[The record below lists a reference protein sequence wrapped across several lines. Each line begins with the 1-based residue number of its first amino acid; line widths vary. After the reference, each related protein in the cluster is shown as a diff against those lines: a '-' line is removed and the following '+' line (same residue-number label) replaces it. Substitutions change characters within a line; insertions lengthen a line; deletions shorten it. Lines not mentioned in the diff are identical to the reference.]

1 MWKDSE
7 AEIDFLDFDYLIS
20 LLKDIIDNDKL
31 LPATIGVYGDWGSGK
46 SSLINLAMKDF
57 ENDENIVCLN
67 FNAWLFESYEDA
79 KTSLIGSILDK
90 ICEKKKI
97 SRKIDDVVDGLY
109 KSIDKLKLFK
119 KSAAFGMDIATTGGI
134 LSAISILFGDFIKNE
149 DEGKMEKLKEN
160 IEKNLEEDEIRKDII
175 KFRENFNE
183 LLKKTKIE
191 KLIIFIDELDRCNP
205 DTILSTLEAIRLF
218 LFTGNTVFIIGADE
232 RQISYAVKNK
242 FKEIKGQEIDIGKEY
257 LEKLI
262 QYPIRIPRLNSRE
275 TEFYM
280 TCLLLQEKLEIG
292 EFNELIKYLNKL
304 KREEFLDFELDY
316 KTLSGFSL
324 EMANNVRNEINI
336 AKQLSP
342 ILSAGLNGNPRQCK
356 RFLNSLSMREK
367 MATFRNV
374 ALNRKI
380 LAKIMLLEYFKPFL
394 FETISSNLKSDG
406 TSLEINE
413 IEESHFEEFKEYEK
427 DTWIKSWL
435 AVEPSLK
442 DTDLRKYLY
451 FLRESNKNGF
461 SDNILDIS
469 KEGKEVLN
477 KLISRVEILETAGI
491 TDSKKLGTL
500 DLQKILGI
508 LYSKIIDDDKIDNK
522 SFEIFMRFAENNKI
536 IHSDAISYLKSL
548 SPEKVT
554 MVHSPLIISFRNKLE
569 NKNMLD
575 EFINGLDTKVQ
586 AKVKEGD

>member
-20 LLKDIIDNDKL
+20 LLKDIIDNENL

-46 SSLINLAMKDF
+46 SSLINIAMNDF
-57 ENDENIVCLN
+57 GNEENIVCLN

-79 KTSLIGSILDK
+79 KTSLIGSILDE

-97 SRKIDDVVDGLY
+97 SRKLNDVADALY

-119 KSAAFGMDIATTGGI
+119 KSAAFGMDIVTTGGI
-134 LSAISILFGDFIKNE
+134 FSAISILFEKFIENE
-149 DEGKMEKLKEN
+149 GTDKLKKLKESV
-160 IEKNLEEDEIRKDII
+160 EDNLEENEIREDII
-175 KFRENFNE
+175 KFREKFNN
-183 LLKKTKIE
+183 LLKETKIE
-191 KLIIFIDELDRCNP
+191 KLIIFIDELDRCSP

-242 FKEIKGQEIDIGKEY
+242 FREIKGLEIDIGKEY

-262 QYPIRIPRLNSRE
+262 QYPIRIPKLNSKE

-280 TCLLLQEKLEIG
+280 TCLLLQEKLEKE

-304 KREEFLDFELDY
+304 KREEFLNFELNYKILSDY
-316 KTLSGFSL
+316 SL
-324 EMANNVRNEINI
+324 EIANNVRNELNI

-374 ALNRKI
+374 TLNRKI
-380 LAKIMLLEYFKPFL
+380 LAKIMLLEYFKPSL
-394 FETISSNLKSDG
+394 FETICSNLKSDG
-406 TSLEINE
+406 TSLEIKE
-413 IEESHFEEFKEYEK
+413 IEECNFEKFKEYEN
-427 DTWIKSWL
+427 DNWIKNWL
-435 AVEPSLK
+435 IVEPSLK
-442 DTDLRKYLY
+442 DIDLRQYLY
-451 FLRESNKNGF
+451 FLRESNRYGF
-461 SDNILDIS
+461 SDNVLDIS

-477 KLISRVEILETAGI
+477 KLVSGVEILENAGI
-491 TDSKKLGTL
+491 TESKKLGTL

-508 LYSKIIDDDKIDNK
+508 LYSKIIDDDKINNK
-522 SFEIFMRFAENNKI
+522 SFEIFMRFAEANKI
-536 IHSDAISYLKSL
+536 IHSDAIGYLKSL

-554 MVHSPLIISFRNKLE
+554 IVHSPLIRSFRNKLE
-569 NKNMLD
+569 TKSMLD
-575 EFINGLDTKVQ
+575 EFINELNSNVQ
-586 AKVKEGD
+586 TKVKEGE

>member
-324 EMANNVRNEINI
+324 EIANNVRNEINI
-336 AKQLSP
+336 AKQLSL

-413 IEESHFEEFKEYEK
+413 IEESHFEEFKEYEN

-461 SDNILDIS
+461 SNNILDIS